1 MTLTNQSKNPPQQA
15 RSVYTYIY
23 SIIGLSLLTLN
34 ISCSQT
40 TNSANQNEQPVQAAA
55 KQQPWTLGPFVKLYE
70 ENPILTPSP
79 ELSFIDPVSG
89 KEAAYE
95 EKNVLNPAAV
105 VKDGKVHLIYRA
117 QDSLMTSRLALAI
130 SEDGIHFEKTD
141 QPIFFPENDDFN
153 YLEWPGGVEDPHIVS
168 T

>member
-1 MTLTNQSKNPPQQA
+1 MILTNHLKNSPQQT
-15 RSVYTYIY
+15 RSIYTYIY
-23 SIIGLSLLTLN
+23 GIIGLALLTLT
-34 ISCSQT
+34 ISCSQVT
-40 TNSANQNEQPVQAAA
+40 ESANLNEQPAQAQTAEA

-79 ELSFIDPVSG
+79 ELRFTDPVSG
-89 KEAAYE
+89 KETAYE

-130 SEDGIHFEKTD
+130 SED
-141 QPIFFPENDDFN
+141 
-153 YLEWPGGVEDPHIVS
+153 
-168 T
+168 